1 MSDPFLGSDEYGDR
15 AHRLYNEGRYDET
28 VEVLRE
34 GLDLFPYAVDLKI
47 GMGYARLA
55 REEYAWA
62 RPCFEQALA
71 LEPRNEDALAGLG
84 ETLLKFGDRSGA
96 LECFET
102 ILALGF
108 SEDHDLMLQVGR
120 ALFREAWF
128 DQARRYF
135 TLVVQAHPDSSD
147 AAACFGYALHRLRDD
162 EAAVAWLQRA
172 LELDDS
178 HAEARIYL
186 GNVLYD
192 RGEYDAAL
200 LHYDRVDPRDHT
212 EDLAVWRIIELKK
225 SMYRL
230 DSDDPELRPWI
241 QCLHELARELEPED
255 RLIGE
260 VESLLP
266 DGSLRDAR
274 QLDLFGTM
282 LSDVQG
288 MRRRLT
294 HEIHRVTLGNG
305 SSYIGRWEEIVLQML
320 RDDQE
325 WPGGSVAKYME
336 DVARRSTVKTGVIVP
351 VTDAESFLRGVEA
364 AGLLTITR

>member
-1 MSDPFLGSDEYGDR
+1 MSDPFLGSDEYGER
-15 AHRLYNEGRYDET
+15 AHRLYSEGRYDET

-62 RPCFEQALA
+62 RPCFEQALE

-84 ETLLKFGDRSGA
+84 ETLLKFGERNGA

-108 SEDHDLMLQVGR
+108 NEDHDLMLQLGR
-120 ALFREAWF
+120 ALFREGLF
-128 DQARRYF
+128 DQARHYF
-135 TLVVQAHPDSSD
+135 SLVVQAHPDSSD
-147 AAACFGYALHRLRDD
+147 ASACFGYALHRLRDD
-162 EAAVAWLQRA
+162 VAAVAWLQRA
-172 LELDDS
+172 LELDNS

-200 LHYDRVDPRDHT
+200 LQYDRTDAGDHT

-255 RLIGE
+255 RIIGE
-260 VESLLP
+260 VEALLP
-266 DGSLRDAR
+266 DGSLRDPR

-288 MRRRLT
+288 MRRRPAG
-294 HEIHRVTLGNG
+294 EIHRVTLQNG
-305 SSYIGRWEEIVLQML
+305 LSYAGTWAEIVLQML

-325 WPGGSVAKYME
+325 WPGGSVANYME
-336 DVARRSTVKTGVIVP
+336 DVSRRSTVMTGVVVP
-351 VTDAESFLRGVEA
+351 VSDPESFVRGIEA